1 MSDMVFRLG
10 KKKYRVDSSW
20 AEDAAQY
27 IKNVSAVSY
36 NDGYIYVL
44 QRSDPFMLVF
54 TTGGELV
61 NQWHDEAVTDAHY
74 LEVGPGGEVHV
85 VERDRHRIL
94 VFDKEGGLLRTMGGE
109 TEPGDVGEPFNH
121 PSDVAFSKDGDIFV
135 ADGYGNAHMHH
146 FSKTGELLHTWGGL
160 GTEAGRFMTPHAI
173 LVDQKERVLVTDREN
188 NRVQIFDQDG
198 TYLKEL
204 TGLFHPMDICED
216 DDGFIYVT
224 DQVPSLHVF
233 NTEDEFIGR
242 CRTLGTFGHGIT
254 VDAEGD
260 IYIAE
265 MLPDGLTK
273 LTGL

>member
-61 NQWHDEAVTDAHY
+61 DRWHDEAVTDAHY
-74 LEVGPGGEVHV
+74 LEVGPGGEVNV

-94 VFDKEGGLLRTMGGE
+94 VFDKEGGLLRTMDGE

-135 ADGYGNAHMHH
+135 ADGYGNAHVHH

-160 GTEAGRFMTPHAI
+160 GTEAGRFMTPHAT

-198 TYLKEL
+198 TYLKE
-204 TGLFHPMDICED
+204 
-216 DDGFIYVT
+216 
-224 DQVPSLHVF
+224 
-233 NTEDEFIGR
+233 
-242 CRTLGTFGHGIT
+242 
-254 VDAEGD
+254 
-260 IYIAE
+260 
-265 MLPDGLTK
+265 
-273 LTGL
+273 